1 MKIVAS
7 DLLMAERRYLQSCIA
22 KAGEMITSLWD
33 ARVGPEMEA
42 TTKIELLP
50 CDFAARKRIRESC
63 KDFST
68 VLRDCDGKP
77 SEV

>member
-1 MKIVAS
+1 
-7 DLLMAERRYLQSCIA
+7 
-22 KAGEMITSLWD
+22 MITSLWD
-33 ARVGPEMEA
+33 ARVGPEMDA
-42 TTKIELLP
+42 TTKVESLP